1 MVALLSDEELP
12 PRLQREL
19 SISPKKPKKESAGEP
34 KDWETENEDGECE
47 DNGKSFEEDPSPDQE
62 EPNNSD
68 MDESTSEVEID
79 EEEPPEVAAEAE
91 VLGLEHGVF
100 IGEYFEMIYFDNYM
114 IMGA

>member
-1 MVALLSDEELP
+1 MEQV
-12 PRLQREL
+12 
-19 SISPKKPKKESAGEP
+19 
-34 KDWETENEDGECE
+34 
-47 DNGKSFEEDPSPDQE
+47 
-62 EPNNSD
+62 
-68 MDESTSEVEID
+68 EVEID